1 MIEYCQHHNASKVVI
16 ILPTHKESYIENNG
30 SITIYHDN
38 NLALS
43 KSGSSKETSKRSQFF
58 AELVKEIIDAHKI
71 DIICAENFHIGLP
84 PSYSLLLNMVA
95 GLNKIPLVLRLH
107 SFASTDLQTELI
119 NQLMWD
125 KISCVS
131 KSVTGDC
138 FHRGAD
144 INNLSTD
151 YLGVNTEKFNNN
163 IESNLKE
170 SLNLSSKSKIVITA
184 TRIILGRKNILEQK
198 GIINLI
204 QAFSKISP
212 KYPDLYLLIA
222 MAKCPEPLKVE
233 FEQAK
238 EMLLGY
244 IKLHNI
250 EKNTIL
256 KMFELDE
263 MPSVYKGSDVFVL
276 ASENETFGQVFIES
290 MACGLPVIGTNVGG
304 IPEIISDSNNGI
316 LVSPNDSSALAQS
329 IETLLFDKE
338 TKDKFVSAGLKI
350 VENKFKSEKQFENFF
365 HLLRSVATSS
375 V

>member
-1 MIEYCQHHNASKVVI
+1 MIL
-16 ILPTHKESYIENNG
+16 LPTHKESYIENIG

-43 KSGSSKETSKRSQFF
+43 KSGSIKETTKRSQFF
-58 AELVKEIIDAHKI
+58 ADLVKEIIDSHKI
-71 DIICAENFHIGLP
+71 NIICAENFHIGLP

-95 GLNKIPLVLRLH
+95 GLNKIPIVLRLH

-144 INNLSTD
+144 INILSTD
-151 YLGVNTEKFNNN
+151 YLGVNIQKFNNR
-163 IESNLKE
+163 IESDLK
-170 SLNLSSKSKIVITA
+170 LKLKLDKKSKIVITA
-184 TRIILGRKNILEQK
+184 TRIILGRKNILQQK

-212 KYPDLYLLIA
+212 KYPDLYLVIA
-222 MAKCPEPLKVE
+222 MAKCPEPLKME

-244 IKLHNI
+244 VKLHNI

-263 MPSVYKGSDVFVL
+263 MPKVYKGSDVFAL

-304 IPEIISDSNNGI
+304 IPEIISDANNGY
-316 LVSPNDSSALAQS
+316 LVAPNDSSSLAHY
-329 IETLLFDKE
+329 IETLLFDE
-338 TKDKFVSAGLKI
+338 EIRNKFITAGLKI
-350 VENKFKSEKQFENFF
+350 VENKFQSDNQFESFF
-365 HLLRSVATSS
+365 NMLKSVVTKPAA
-375 V
+375 